1 MSQEASL
8 QGLSCLADYA
18 QRAGDLLPAATWA
31 YVNAGAAGGITQRR
45 NAAAFEQL
53 MLWPRVLRRI
63 SKGNTEL
70 ELFGKRYAHPIF
82 IAPTAFHA
90 LAHADAERATAI
102 AAAALQAVYVVS
114 TQASV
119 SLEDVAA
126 AAPGPRWFQLY
137 WQADKDVNL
146 DLLRRAEAAGYEAIV
161 MTVDAP
167 IQGSR
172 NAEQRHGFSLPVSIK
187 PVNLLPYA
195 DKLHTPGVLEAG
207 QSLFQHPLV
216 TQMANW
222 DDVAWLVKQTTLPV
236 LVKGILHPADAQL
249 AVQAGAAGVIVSNH
263 GGRVLDSVPAAL
275 DVLPLVVA
283 AVGGHIPV
291 LVDGGIQRG
300 TDVVKALALGAK
312 AVLIGRP
319 VLHGLAVAGATG
331 VAHILHLLRT
341 ELESSMVLS
350 GVGSLE
356 DIDASLLWQGSNTR

>member
-1 MSQEASL
+1 MSHDATAL

-18 QRAGDLLPAATWA
+18 QRAHALLPAPRWA
-31 YVNAGAAGGITQRR
+31 YLHSGAADELTQRR
-45 NAAAFEQL
+45 NAEAFDALQ
-53 MLWPRVLRRI
+53 LWPRVLRRI
-63 SKGNTEL
+63 QQGSTHL

-102 AAAALQAVYVVS
+102 AAAAMQAVYVVS
-114 TQASV
+114 TQAST
-119 SLEDVAA
+119 SLEDIAA
-126 AAPGPRWFQLY
+126 AASGPRWFQLY

-146 DLLRRAEAAGYEAIV
+146 ALVRRAEAAGYEAIV
-161 MTVDAP
+161 LTVDAP

-172 NAEQRHGFSLPVSIK
+172 NAEHRYGFSLPAGIQ

-195 DKLHTPGVLEAG
+195 DKLTTAGVLAAG
-207 QSLFQHPLV
+207 ESLFQHPLV
-216 TQMANW
+216 TQMADW
-222 DDVAWLVKQTTLPV
+222 DDVAWLVKQTSLPV

-249 AVQAGAAGVIVSNH
+249 AVQAGVAGVIVSNH
-263 GGRVLDSVPAAL
+263 GGRVLDTVPATL

-283 AVGGHIPV
+283 AVGEQVPV

-300 TDVVKALALGAK
+300 TDVLKALALGAK

-331 VAHILHLLRT
+331 VAHIVHLLRT

-350 GVGSLE
+350 GVATLE
-356 DIDASLLWQGSNTR
+356 DIHSSLLWQGSKT